1 MLGEAIDKL
10 AEYGDETYWRHYVK
24 SSASDLVHLLSK
36 TKEEKKSGKIL
47 ESADRENFVGLLADL
62 IISADALSVSC
73 GLDDSVS
80 KKIKIRLKNI

>member
-47 ESADRENFVGLLADL
+47 ESADRENFVGLLADCL
-62 IISADALSVSC
+62 FHAGWTIQFR
-73 GLDDSVS
+73 
-80 KKIKIRLKNI
+80 KKLKFV